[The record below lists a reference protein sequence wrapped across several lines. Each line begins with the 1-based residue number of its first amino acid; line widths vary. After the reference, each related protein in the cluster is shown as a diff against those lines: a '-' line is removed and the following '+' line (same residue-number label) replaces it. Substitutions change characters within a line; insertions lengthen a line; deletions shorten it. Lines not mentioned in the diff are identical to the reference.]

1 MTDNKDKY
9 DSLKLQNQVC
19 FPLYACS
26 KELVRQYGPY
36 LKELN
41 LTYTQYIVMMVLW
54 ENETVSSRELAE
66 CLHLDYGTLTPV
78 LKRMDNAGLITRER
92 AAEDERMLKISI
104 TEKGREVLRKEVLKH
119 LTGFNDDPRTLGFAF
134 LFGADNKEL
143 VRSLEV
149 HERRLV
155 QEIENLEKMIAEEPR
170 PTLYPEGPFLNC
182 MSRDH
187 ILVEL
192 KYVRAAI
199 GILRDPIRNKKLDGY
214 FYINFGNRDFEN
226 FNQKKEV

>member
-1 MTDNKDKY
+1 MNRY
-9 DSLKLQNQVC
+9 D
-19 FPLYACS
+19 
-26 KELVRQYGPY
+26 LVLLGLILEHERSGYDIIT
-36 LKELN
+36 E
-41 LTYTQYIVMMVLW
+41 IRD
-54 ENETVSSRELAE
+54 RELDRWAN
-66 CLHLDYGTLTPV
+66 LSTSTVYNRLTTLEKNGSIVGRSEKDGNRP
-78 LKRMDNAGLITRER
+78 ER
-92 AAEDERMLKISI
+92 VVFNI

-134 LFGADNKEL
+134 LFGAENKEL
-143 VRSLEV
+143 IRTLEV

-155 QEIENLEKMIAEEPR
+155 QEIEHLEKMIAEEPR

-226 FNQKKEV
+226 FNQKG

>member
-1 MTDNKDKY
+1 MNRY
-9 DSLKLQNQVC
+9 DLVL
-19 FPLYACS
+19 LGLIDE
-26 KELVRQYGPY
+26 KERSGYDIITEIRV
-36 LKELN
+36 
-41 LTYTQYIVMMVLW
+41 
-54 ENETVSSRELAE
+54 RELDRWAKISTSTVYNR
-66 CLHLDYGTLTPV
+66 LTTLQKNGSILGRTEKDGNRP
-78 LKRMDNAGLITRER
+78 ER
-92 AAEDERMLKISI
+92 VMYSI
-104 TEKGREVLRKEVLKH
+104 TEKGKETLRKEVLKH

-134 LFGADNKEL
+134 LYGAENKEL
-143 VRSLEV
+143 IRTLEA

-226 FNQKKEV
+226 FNQKG

>member
-1 MTDNKDKY
+1 MNRY
-9 DSLKLQNQVC
+9 D
-19 FPLYACS
+19 
-26 KELVRQYGPY
+26 LVLLG
-36 LKELN
+36 LILEH
-41 LTYTQYIVMMVLW
+41 
-54 ENETVSSRELAE
+54 ESSGYDIITEIRDRELDRWANLRTSTVYNRLAALE
-66 CLHLDYGTLTPV
+66 KHGCIVGRSERDGNRPERV
-78 LKRMDNAGLITRER
+78 VFNIT
-92 AAEDERMLKISI
+92 D
-104 TEKGREVLRKEVLKH
+104 KGRDALRKEVLKH

-134 LFGADNKEL
+134 LYGAENKEL
-143 VRSLEV
+143 IRTLEA
-149 HERRLV
+149 HERHLV
-155 QEIENLEKMIAEEPR
+155 LEIENLEKMIAEEPR

-226 FNQKKEV
+226 FNQKKD

>member
-1 MTDNKDKY
+1 MNRY
-9 DSLKLQNQVC
+9 DLVL
-19 FPLYACS
+19 LGLILE
-26 KELVRQYGPY
+26 KERSGYDIIT
-36 LKELN
+36 E
-41 LTYTQYIVMMVLW
+41 I
-54 ENETVSSRELAE
+54 SSRELDRWANLSTSTVYNRLTTLEKNECILGRAE
-66 CLHLDYGTLTPV
+66 
-78 LKRMDNAGLITRER
+78 REGNR
-92 AAEDERMLKISI
+92 PERMVYTI
-104 TEKGREVLRKEVLKH
+104 TEKGRDVLRKEVLKH

-134 LFGADNKEL
+134 LYGAENKEL
-143 VRSLEV
+143 IRTLEA

-155 QEIENLEKMIAEEPR
+155 QEIERLEKMIAEEPR

-226 FNQKKEV
+226 FNQKKD

>member
-1 MTDNKDKY
+1 MNRY
-9 DSLKLQNQVC
+9 D
-19 FPLYACS
+19 
-26 KELVRQYGPY
+26 LVLLGLISEHERSGYDIIT
-36 LKELN
+36 E
-41 LTYTQYIVMMVLW
+41 VRV
-54 ENETVSSRELAE
+54 RELDRWAKISTSTI
-66 CLHLDYGTLTPV
+66 YN
-78 LKRMDNAGLITRER
+78 RLITLEKNECIVGHAER
-92 AAEDERMLKISI
+92 DGNRPERMVFNI
-104 TEKGREVLRKEVLKH
+104 TDKGREVLRKEVLKH

-134 LFGADNKEL
+134 LYGADNKEL
-143 VRSLEV
+143 IRSLEV

-199 GILRDPIRNKKLDGY
+199 GILRDPIRNKKLNGY
-214 FYINFGNRDFEN
+214 FYINFGNRPFEN
-226 FNQKKEV
+226 FNQKPEGSETTEK

>member
-1 MTDNKDKY
+1 MNRY
-9 DSLKLQNQVC
+9 DLVL
-19 FPLYACS
+19 LGLILE
-26 KELVRQYGPY
+26 KERSGYDIIT
-36 LKELN
+36 EIS
-41 LTYTQYIVMMVLW
+41 T
-54 ENETVSSRELAE
+54 RELDRWANLSTSTVYNRLTTLLKNE
-66 CLHLDYGTLTPV
+66 CILGRTE
-78 LKRMDNAGLITRER
+78 REGNR
-92 AAEDERMLKISI
+92 PERMMYSI
-104 TEKGREVLRKEVLKH
+104 TEKGKDVLRKEVLKH

-134 LFGADNKEL
+134 LYGAENKEL
-143 VRSLEV
+143 IRTLEA

-155 QEIENLEKMIAEEPR
+155 QEIERLEKMIAEEPR

-226 FNQKKEV
+226 FNQKKDQ

>member
-1 MTDNKDKY
+1 MNRY
-9 DSLKLQNQVC
+9 DLVLLGLISEHE
-19 FPLYACS
+19 CS
-26 KELVRQYGPY
+26 GYDIITEIRD
-36 LKELN
+36 
-41 LTYTQYIVMMVLW
+41 
-54 ENETVSSRELAE
+54 RELDRWANLSTSTVYNRLTTLEKNECIVGRAE
-66 CLHLDYGTLTPV
+66 
-78 LKRMDNAGLITRER
+78 REGNR
-92 AAEDERMLKISI
+92 PERVVFNI

-134 LFGADNKEL
+134 LYGADNKEL
-143 VRSLEV
+143 IRTLEA

-155 QEIENLEKMIAEEPR
+155 AEIENLEKMIAEEPK

-199 GILRDPIRNKKLDGY
+199 SILRDPVRNKKLDGY
-214 FYINFGNRDFEN
+214 FYINFGNRQFVKDHELEG
-226 FNQKKEV
+226 EVKAPET

>member
-1 MTDNKDKY
+1 MNRY
-9 DSLKLQNQVC
+9 DLVL
-19 FPLYACS
+19 LGLILE
-26 KELVRQYGPY
+26 KERSGYDIIT
-36 LKELN
+36 E
-41 LTYTQYIVMMVLW
+41 I
-54 ENETVSSRELAE
+54 SSRELDRWANLSTSTVYNRLTTLEKNECILGRAE
-66 CLHLDYGTLTPV
+66 
-78 LKRMDNAGLITRER
+78 REGNR
-92 AAEDERMLKISI
+92 PERMVYTI
-104 TEKGREVLRKEVLKH
+104 TEKGRDVLRKEVLKH

-134 LFGADNKEL
+134 LYGAENKEL
-143 VRSLEV
+143 IRTLEA

-155 QEIENLEKMIAEEPR
+155 QEIERLEKMIAEEPR

-226 FNQKKEV
+226 FNQKKDQ

>member
-1 MTDNKDKY
+1 MNRY
-9 DSLKLQNQVC
+9 DLVL
-19 FPLYACS
+19 LGLILE
-26 KELVRQYGPY
+26 KERSGYDIIT
-36 LKELN
+36 EISN
-41 LTYTQYIVMMVLW
+41 
-54 ENETVSSRELAE
+54 RELDRWANLSTSTVYNRLTTLEKNECIVGRAE
-66 CLHLDYGTLTPV
+66 RDGNRP
-78 LKRMDNAGLITRER
+78 
-92 AAEDERMLKISI
+92 ERMVFNI
-104 TEKGREVLRKEVLKH
+104 TDKGREVLRKEVLKH

-134 LFGADNKEL
+134 LYGAENKEL
-143 VRSLEV
+143 IRTLEV

-226 FNQKKEV
+226 FNQKKE

>member
-1 MTDNKDKY
+1 MNRY
-9 DSLKLQNQVC
+9 DLVL
-19 FPLYACS
+19 LGLIDE
-26 KELVRQYGPY
+26 KERSGYDIITEIRV
-36 LKELN
+36 
-41 LTYTQYIVMMVLW
+41 
-54 ENETVSSRELAE
+54 RELDRWAKISTSTVYNRLTTLQKNGSILGRAE
-66 CLHLDYGTLTPV
+66 KDGNRP
-78 LKRMDNAGLITRER
+78 ER
-92 AAEDERMLKISI
+92 VMYSI
-104 TEKGREVLRKEVLKH
+104 TEKGKETLRKEVLKH

-134 LFGADNKEL
+134 LYGAENKEL
-143 VRSLEV
+143 IRTLEA

-155 QEIENLEKMIAEEPR
+155 QEIENLEKMIAEEPG

-199 GILRDPIRNKKLDGY
+199 GILRVPIRNKKLDGY

>member
-1 MTDNKDKY
+1 MNRY
-9 DSLKLQNQVC
+9 DLVLLGLIVE
-19 FPLYACS
+19 
-26 KELVRQYGPY
+26 KERSGYDIITEIRV
-36 LKELN
+36 
-41 LTYTQYIVMMVLW
+41 
-54 ENETVSSRELAE
+54 RELDRWAKISTSTVYNR
-66 CLHLDYGTLTPV
+66 LTTLEKNGSIVGRTEKDGNRP
-78 LKRMDNAGLITRER
+78 
-92 AAEDERMLKISI
+92 ERMVYTI
-104 TEKGREVLRKEVLKH
+104 TDKGRETLRKEVLKH

-134 LFGADNKEL
+134 LYGADNKEL
-143 VRSLEV
+143 IRTLEA
-149 HERRLV
+149 HERGLV

-226 FNQKKEV
+226 FNQK

>member
-1 MTDNKDKY
+1 MNRY
-9 DSLKLQNQVC
+9 DLVL
-19 FPLYACS
+19 LGLILE
-26 KELVRQYGPY
+26 KERSGYDIIT
-36 LKELN
+36 EISN
-41 LTYTQYIVMMVLW
+41 
-54 ENETVSSRELAE
+54 RELDRWANLSTSTVYNRLTTLEKNECIVGRAE
-66 CLHLDYGTLTPV
+66 RDGNRP
-78 LKRMDNAGLITRER
+78 
-92 AAEDERMLKISI
+92 ERMVFNI
-104 TEKGREVLRKEVLKH
+104 TEKGREILRKEVLKH

-134 LFGADNKEL
+134 LYGADQKE
-143 VRSLEV
+143 VIRTLEA

-155 QEIENLEKMIAEEPR
+155 QEIENLERMIAEEPR

-226 FNQKKEV
+226 FNQKKGD

>member
-1 MTDNKDKY
+1 MNRY
-9 DSLKLQNQVC
+9 DLVL
-19 FPLYACS
+19 LGLI
-26 KELVRQYGPY
+26 KEHERSGYDIIT
-36 LKELN
+36 E
-41 LTYTQYIVMMVLW
+41 IRD
-54 ENETVSSRELAE
+54 RELDRWANLSTSTVYNRLTTLEKNECIVGRAE
-66 CLHLDYGTLTPV
+66 RDGNRP
-78 LKRMDNAGLITRER
+78 
-92 AAEDERMLKISI
+92 ERMVFNI
-104 TEKGREVLRKEVLKH
+104 TDKGRDVLRKEVLKH

-134 LFGADNKEL
+134 LFGAENKEL
-143 VRSLEV
+143 IRTLEA

-214 FYINFGNRDFEN
+214 FYINFGNRPFEN
-226 FNQKKEV
+226 FNQKPDDSESAEK

>member
-1 MTDNKDKY
+1 MNRY
-9 DSLKLQNQVC
+9 D
-19 FPLYACS
+19 
-26 KELVRQYGPY
+26 LVLLG
-36 LKELN
+36 LILEH
-41 LTYTQYIVMMVLW
+41 
-54 ENETVSSRELAE
+54 ESSGYDIITEIRDRELDRWAN
-66 CLHLDYGTLTPV
+66 LSTSTVYNRLATLEKHGCIVGRSERDGNRPERV
-78 LKRMDNAGLITRER
+78 VFNIT
-92 AAEDERMLKISI
+92 D
-104 TEKGREVLRKEVLKH
+104 KGKDTLRKEVLKH

-134 LFGADNKEL
+134 LYGAENKEL
-143 VRSLEV
+143 IRTLEA
-149 HERRLV
+149 HERHLV
-155 QEIENLEKMIAEEPR
+155 LEIENLEKMIAEELR

-226 FNQKKEV
+226 FNQKG

>member
-1 MTDNKDKY
+1 MNRY
-9 DSLKLQNQVC
+9 DLVL
-19 FPLYACS
+19 LGLIDE
-26 KELVRQYGPY
+26 KERSGYDIITEIRV
-36 LKELN
+36 
-41 LTYTQYIVMMVLW
+41 
-54 ENETVSSRELAE
+54 RELDRWAKISTSTVYNRLTTLQKNGSILGRAE
-66 CLHLDYGTLTPV
+66 KDGNRP
-78 LKRMDNAGLITRER
+78 ER
-92 AAEDERMLKISI
+92 VMYSI
-104 TEKGREVLRKEVLKH
+104 TEKGKETLRKEVLKH

-134 LFGADNKEL
+134 LYGAENKEL
-143 VRSLEV
+143 IRTLEA